1 MKKILIAG
9 VSGVLGKQIFQTFKS
24 NYNISGIVRKNDFNE
39 DSFITLDLIEFEKVN
54 YFAKK
59 CQVFDCLI
67 FLVGLAHKKGK
78 DKDFSEFYKV
88 NFVTLKNLLSCLEKE
103 NKVPSKI
110 IFASTISVY
119 GEKMKT
125 DFYYEDSIKNSI

>member
-78 DKDFSEFYKV
+78 DKVVWCDG
-88 NFVTLKNLLSCLEKE
+88 T
-103 NKVPSKI
+103 
-110 IFASTISVY
+110 
-119 GEKMKT
+119 
-125 DFYYEDSIKNSI
+125 